1 MPMSFSPATFICS
14 GALWD
19 LGRAG
24 FQPGWISAM
33 TGEFGR
39 MLKGCKNFVMNDH
52 GISSHSQINH
62 FQTISLLIKET
73 THFINLH
80 RSPGK
85 ESIPVFLW
93 LLL

>member
-73 THFINLH
+73 TYFINLH